1 VIGSAPSAAQS
12 RGARQ
17 SVRVSG
23 MADRAIRSV
32 AAAAVVLT
40 LVAGC
45 SSAGAAAGASPVAT
59 SQVDLPA
66 SYRFAPPAIVVK
78 AGTTVTWTNHDH
90 FTHSVQFLDGGLP
103 TAPLVMEP
111 GQSATFTFAGAGTF
125 SYQCHFHPQNMKGTV
140 TVTS

>member
-1 VIGSAPSAAQS
+1 
-12 RGARQ
+12 
-17 SVRVSG
+17 
-23 MADRAIRSV
+23 
-32 AAAAVVLT
+32 
-40 LVAGC
+40 
-45 SSAGAAAGASPVAT
+45 
-59 SQVDLPA
+59 
-66 SYRFAPPAIVVK
+66 VK